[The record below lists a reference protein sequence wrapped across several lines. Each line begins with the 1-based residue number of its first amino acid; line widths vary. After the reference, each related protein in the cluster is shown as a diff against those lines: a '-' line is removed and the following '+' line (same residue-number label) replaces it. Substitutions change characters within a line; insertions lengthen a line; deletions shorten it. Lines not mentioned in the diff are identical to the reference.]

1 MLRQLL
7 NTVRIF
13 VVLTVVCGLI
23 YPLLMTGLAQALFPF
38 QANGSIIIRNN
49 VPVGS
54 RLIGQGF
61 SSAGY
66 FHGRPSAAGEKGYD
80 ATSSSG
86 SNLGPTSKKLMDTV
100 AGNLKLVRED
110 NKMNGTA
117 PIPSDLVLASASGL
131 DPDITPAAAYLQA
144 DRVARERMIEAGEVR
159 RLVAVHIQD
168 RQWGVFG
175 EPRVNVLELNLALD
189 EFKTKP

>member
-1 MLRQLL
+1 MLRQLM

-23 YPLLMTGLAQALFPF
+23 YPLLMTGLAQAVFPF
-38 QANGSIIIRNN
+38 QANGSIITRNN
-49 VPVGS
+49 EPVGS
-54 RLIGQGF
+54 RLIGQSF
-61 SSAGY
+61 SSARY

-110 NKMNGTA
+110 NKMSGTA

>member
-1 MLRQLL
+1 MLRQLM

-23 YPLLMTGLAQALFPF
+23 YPLLMTGLAQAVFPF

-110 NKMNGTA
+110 KKMSETA
-117 PIPSDLVLASASGL
+117 PIPSDMVLASASGL

-144 DRVARERMIEAGEVR
+144 DRVAGERMIEAGEVR

-189 EFKTKP
+189 AFKTKP